1 MRDQIRVLLITSK
14 VLQMCADLFAVFG
27 IALFA
32 YIYFQHFRSDPM
44 AAIHNPAFVVI
55 LLVPFVPA
63 AVMAYL
69 AAQKRKKIRL
79 LLEQSQK

>member
-1 MRDQIRVLLITSK
+1 MRDQIRALLIASK

-27 IALFA
+27 VGLFA
-32 YIYFQHFRSDPM
+32 FIYFKHFRADPM
-44 AAIHNPAFVVI
+44 EAIHNPAFVVI
-55 LLVPFVPA
+55 LLIPFVPA